1 LWRTK
6 PKPRRFFA
14 STVVLSHFSLAGR
27 EELRFFV
34 AAARV
39 EVADAG
45 TSSDFELV
53 FATTSDPQIR
63 HNLE

>member
-1 LWRTK
+1 VAG
-6 PKPRRFFA
+6 KPRPAAFFA
-14 STVVLSHFSLAGR
+14 SSVVLIHFPPDR
-27 EELRFFV
+27 RDKLRFFV

-45 TSSDFELV
+45 TSGDFELV